1 MLQRQ
6 IVVKALVK
14 QIDTQGPAFTKYA
27 IISFHSIAWILI
39 SINVTIYRTIALP
52 Q

>member
-14 QIDTQGPAFTKYA
+14 QIDTEDPTYTKYA
-27 IISFHSIAWILI
+27 IISYHSIAWILT

>member
-14 QIDTQGPAFTKYA
+14 QIDTEDPAFTKYA
-27 IISFHSIAWILI
+27 IISFHSIAWILT
-39 SINVTIYRTIALP
+39 SINVTIYRTIALS

>member
-14 QIDTQGPAFTKYA
+14 QIDTEDLAFTKYA
-27 IISFHSIAWILI
+27 ITSLHSIAWILT

>member
-14 QIDTQGPAFTKYA
+14 QIDTEGPALTKYA
-27 IISFHSIAWILI
+27 IVSYNSIALILI
-39 SINVTIYRTIALP
+39 SISITIYRTIALP